1 MIALAW
7 RRAALCAAILV
18 AAFAAPGPAFA
29 VEVPVLDGPV
39 NDLADVI
46 PAEAEAEIEA
56 YLLDVDAQTTV
67 QIAVLTVPS
76 LDGAPIEDYSMRV
89 ADAWKLGQAD
99 KDNGALLLVALDERS
114 VRIEVGYGLEENLTD
129 AKCGLIIRGVIVP
142 SFKEGDY
149 ATGIAEGL
157 RNIVGVATGN
167 AEIVAR
173 EVSEPQTSSSG
184 SSAIAIVIFLI
195 ILFLMMSSAARNGV
209 HRGRGTGGLGG
220 PFGGGWS
227 GGGFS
232 SGGGGGFSSGGGF
245 SGGGGGFGGGG
256 SSGGW

>member
-29 VEVPVLDGPV
+29 AEVPVLDGPV

-76 LDGAPIEDYSMRV
+76 LDGVPIEDYSMRV

-129 AKCGLIIRGVIVP
+129 AKCG
-142 SFKEGDY
+142 
-149 ATGIAEGL
+149 
-157 RNIVGVATGN
+157 
-167 AEIVAR
+167 
-173 EVSEPQTSSSG
+173 SSSAG
-184 SSAIAIVIFLI
+184 SSSPRSRKATTPPDRRGPAEHRRGRDRKRRDRR
-195 ILFLMMSSAARNGV
+195 ARGIRTPNQLERLKRDRDRHLPHHPLPDDELGGAE
-209 HRGRGTGGLGG
+209 RRAPGRGTGGLGG